1 MLPTLAL
8 DLPSPPQLQCR
19 AVANPHLLPRST
31 PTDPPVWQ
39 VLFPALLALLPPVPC
54 ALGANPLGVLREAAA
69 HEGDRLWLSLDAAER
84 AQANRGGLERRE
96 SREVKQLEVALD
108 RTPRA
113 AASLDSA
120 LGTQCN
126 SAAPGAAREH
136 YSRRSGGGRGGG
148 S

>member
-31 PTDPPVWQ
+31 PADPPVWQ

-84 AQANRGGLERRE
+84 AQANWGGLERRE
-96 SREVKQLEVALD
+96 RREFKQLEVALD
-108 RTPRA
+108 RTPRRLCC
-113 AASLDSA
+113 SW
-120 LGTQCN
+120 
-126 SAAPGAAREH
+126 
-136 YSRRSGGGRGGG
+136 RRSSSCYSPRPGGG